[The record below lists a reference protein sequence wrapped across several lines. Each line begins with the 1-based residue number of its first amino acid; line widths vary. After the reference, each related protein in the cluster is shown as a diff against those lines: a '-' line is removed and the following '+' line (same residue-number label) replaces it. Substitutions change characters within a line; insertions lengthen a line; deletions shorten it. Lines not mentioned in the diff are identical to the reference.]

1 MSEVAIHIKQCTVVQ
16 LVLLF
21 CCNMF
26 AARAFQM
33 KMISAG
39 SPPVLGIGALLFRP
53 QGMKVAP
60 AQGNGT

>member
-1 MSEVAIHIKQCTVVQ
+1 
-16 LVLLF
+16 
-21 CCNMF
+21 MF
-26 AARAFQM
+26 AAGAFQM